1 MCLGLNQQQ
10 TQNPESGID
19 PLEEYGLN
27 LTAMAKTGKIDPVI
41 GREDEIRRIIQILS
55 RRKKNNPV
63 LIGEPGTGKTT
74 VVEGLAKRIIE
85 GDVPENIK
93 GKQLIAMD
101 LPAMVAGAMYKGQF
115 EERLKNF
122 IKAVKEKNGDII
134 VFIDEIHMIVGAG
147 GQGQM
152 DVANIIKPE
161 LAQGTLKVI
170 GATPINDY
178 QKYVEPDAALER
190 RFQQVYIQEPS
201 VEAVSYTHLTLPTN
215 REV

>member
-1 MCLGLNQQQ
+1 MNQQQ

-27 LTAMAKTGKIDPVI
+27 LTALAKAGKIDPVI

-101 LPAMVAGAMYKGQF
+101 LPAMVAGAM
-115 EERLKNF
+115 
-122 IKAVKEKNGDII
+122 
-134 VFIDEIHMIVGAG
+134 
-147 GQGQM
+147 
-152 DVANIIKPE
+152 
-161 LAQGTLKVI
+161 
-170 GATPINDY
+170 
-178 QKYVEPDAALER
+178 
-190 RFQQVYIQEPS
+190 
-201 VEAVSYTHLTLPTN
+201 
-215 REV
+215 